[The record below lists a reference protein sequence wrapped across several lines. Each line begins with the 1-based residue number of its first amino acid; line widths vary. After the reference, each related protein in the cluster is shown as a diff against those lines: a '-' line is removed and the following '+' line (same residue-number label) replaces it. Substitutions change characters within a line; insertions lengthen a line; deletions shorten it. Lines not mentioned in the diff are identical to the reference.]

1 MTLQATA
8 WGHDGG
14 TYAGKDMRLHTAAVF
29 GGQTGVVGSGDFLVA
44 AQGSPNATVAVAAG
58 ALIVAA
64 TGSGLYGDYH
74 VWNDA
79 SINSGSFAP
88 TSTNGRKDRLILRV
102 TSGVPALEIVQGTAS
117 ASPAEPTITGDNYE
131 ELALVTLPGS
141 TSAVTNAMI
150 TDRRKR
156 AASTG
161 GVIICTS
168 STHPSSPFEG
178 LTIYETDTD
187 RRYTYDGTNWRLLTP
202 TFTTVKLTS
211 GANSATTTPCTT
223 DAFTSSA
230 ANLSLSA
237 VAGDLIEWSYHGS
250 WTNNATVFGF
260 LDIYNTVSG
269 KYWSSNTTT
278 GTTYGLGGANVTGGS
293 TYGVP
298 SSLTA
303 YRVVESGDLSGGTFT
318 CKPRVGAN
326 ASSRGFGVSSNAPAF
341 FYMRNLGQQV

>member
-141 TSAVTNAMI
+141 TTNITNAMI

-156 AASTG
+156 AATTAG
-161 GVIICTS
+161 NIICTS
-168 STHPSSPFEG
+168 STRPSAPFEG
-178 LTIYETDTD
+178 MRIIETDTD
-187 RRYTYDGTNWRLLTP
+187 TALVYSGSAWVRVANYSSTGRVGCSVSRSTTQNATTGSL
-202 TFTTVKLTS
+202 TTVT
-211 GANSATTTPCTT
+211 
-223 DAFTSSA
+223 
-230 ANLSLSA
+230 
-237 VAGDLIEWSYHGS
+237 
-250 WTNNATVFGF
+250 WTVEDFDPLGF
-260 LDIYNTVSG
+260 I
-269 KYWSSNTTT
+269 
-278 GTTYGLGGANVTGGS
+278 A
-293 TYGVP
+293 VP
-298 SSLTA
+298 SSTITIPSGYGGLYIASIDLVSGTA
-303 YRVVESGDLSGGTFT
+303 TSWEFVEFITTARTYDHAMSGAATGNPSATMLMPMAAGDTLQIKVRQSSGSTVTMTPVMHFYRI
-318 CKPRVGAN
+318 A
-326 ASSRGFGVSSNAPAF
+326 A
-341 FYMRNLGQQV
+341 